1 MKKVISSTELRNKM
15 NEAIDL
21 LCDTVKTTLGPK
33 CNNIIIDHSAFT
45 PFITNDG
52 VTIANNIESDDEVI
66 NTILSLA
73 KESSINTNDLVGDGT
88 TTTLVL
94 LQSIYKNGIKE
105 LEGISPII
113 LKDELFETLTTITQM
128 IKDLSFP
135 SSKDK
140 IFSIAKTSSNST
152 EIGKIIRDAYIEV
165 NNKNLIKITESPNEK
180 TNIIYKNGYI
190 IDSLLSSPYFLKDK
204 NSINIKNPLILI
216 INNYLDNI
224 DDIANILNEII
235 KTKTPLIILAED
247 YSDTF
252 TNEIINLNMQDIT
265 NIYLLKFPLYG
276 FEKIITIEDIALIT
290 NSTITDI
297 TNIKLNNLGK
307 IDNVTINNNEVIF
320 NFKEN
325 DKIKKKI
332 NEIKKLE
339 NTDFN
344 IKRFNM
350 LTSKSI
356 EIQVGGLSTIEK
368 REKKMRFDDALC
380 AVNSTNNGILLGSG
394 ISLYQVSENL
404 NENNIANKILKIALK
419 TPFEQ
424 IMLNAGLDKNKIINE
439 IKKSNYKKVYN
450 VLTDKYENID
460 NTNVIDTYDVVIN
473 SLKNAIS
480 VASMLLTTTSL
491 VINEYQNNI
500 NDLKEYGN
508 I

>member
-105 LEGISPII
+105 LENISPII

-152 EIGKIIRDAYIEV
+152 EIGRIIRDAYIEV
-165 NNKNLIKITESPNEK
+165 NNKNLIKITESPDEK

-204 NSINIKNPLILI
+204 NSINIKNALILI

-235 KTKTPLIILAED
+235 KTKTPSIILAED

-252 TNEIINLNMQDIT
+252 TNEIINLNMQDINQKEFKDT
-265 NIYLLKFPLYG
+265 LNNIDVSNLASKLNTDIYTLEDIIKELLNPGLDPRDNLDAPILKSDILH
-276 FEKIITIEDIALIT
+276 IEDLKKGMELQGTVRNVASFGAFI
-290 NSTITDI
+290 DI
-297 TNIKLNNLGK
+297 GLHNDGLVHISKMSHEFIKNPLDVVNVGDIVTCYVDD
-307 IDNVTINNNEVIF
+307 IDIEKEKVSLSLINN
-320 NFKEN
+320 
-325 DKIKKKI
+325 
-332 NEIKKLE
+332 
-339 NTDFN
+339 
-344 IKRFNM
+344 
-350 LTSKSI
+350 
-356 EIQVGGLSTIEK
+356 
-368 REKKMRFDDALC
+368 
-380 AVNSTNNGILLGSG
+380 
-394 ISLYQVSENL
+394 
-404 NENNIANKILKIALK
+404 
-419 TPFEQ
+419 
-424 IMLNAGLDKNKIINE
+424 
-439 IKKSNYKKVYN
+439 
-450 VLTDKYENID
+450 
-460 NTNVIDTYDVVIN
+460 
-473 SLKNAIS
+473 
-480 VASMLLTTTSL
+480 
-491 VINEYQNNI
+491 
-500 NDLKEYGN
+500 
-508 I
+508 

>member
-105 LEGISPII
+105 LENISPII

-152 EIGKIIRDAYIEV
+152 EIGRIIRDAYIEV
-165 NNKNLIKITESPNEK
+165 NNKNLIKITESPDEK

-204 NSINIKNPLILI
+204 NSINIKNALILI

-307 IDNVTINNNEVIF
+307 IDNVTINNNEIKF